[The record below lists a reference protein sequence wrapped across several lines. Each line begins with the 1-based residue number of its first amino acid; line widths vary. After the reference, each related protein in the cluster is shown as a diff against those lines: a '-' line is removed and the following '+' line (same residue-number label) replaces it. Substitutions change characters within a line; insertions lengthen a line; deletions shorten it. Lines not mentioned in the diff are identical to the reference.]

1 MALPVVAIVGRPN
14 VGKSSIF
21 NWLAGRKIS
30 IVDPTAG
37 VTRDRISTIV
47 EADDRQFELV
57 DTGGMGIQDMDNLT
71 EDVERQIRIAIN
83 EASVVLFTVDIK
95 DGVVPLD
102 EIVAERLRLVTSPVI
117 LVANKADD
125 EKYESNATDFYR
137 LGYGEPLIVSAE
149 QRLNQ
154 FDLLDAI
161 VEKLPEHDGQE
172 KVSLETDLKV
182 ALVGKRN
189 VGKSTMLNSWAE
201 TERVIVSEVAGTTRD
216 SIDVRIERDGK
227 AILAIDTAGVRKRK
241 SLASDIEFYSLHRA
255 ERSIR
260 RADVVLH
267 LFDPRY
273 KISRVDKQLAEYIYD
288 NHKPA
293 IFVVNKWDLAK
304 DRIATEKWGDYLQKI
319 FPMLSHVP
327 VVFTTATEGRNV
339 YRLLNLAQTLH
350 KQAGNRMK
358 TGLLNRVIRDA
369 LAVKSPPL
377 RQNRIPKVF
386 YAAQIAA
393 HPPTITLVTNGPD
406 LFDPPYVRFMLKTIR
421 DASPFPEVTIRLLLK
436 AKSDPG
442 LVKFGLHDK
451 IDESADVQVD
461 TANDDVSNE
470 MPIDPVPKATEPP
483 PVRKSKKQREPG
495 TWDI

>member
-293 IFVVNKWDLAK
+293 I
-304 DRIATEKWGDYLQKI
+304 
-319 FPMLSHVP
+319 
-327 VVFTTATEGRNV
+327 
-339 YRLLNLAQTLH
+339 
-350 KQAGNRMK
+350 
-358 TGLLNRVIRDA
+358 
-369 LAVKSPPL
+369 
-377 RQNRIPKVF
+377 
-386 YAAQIAA
+386 
-393 HPPTITLVTNGPD
+393 
-406 LFDPPYVRFMLKTIR
+406 
-421 DASPFPEVTIRLLLK
+421 
-436 AKSDPG
+436 
-442 LVKFGLHDK
+442 
-451 IDESADVQVD
+451 
-461 TANDDVSNE
+461 
-470 MPIDPVPKATEPP
+470 
-483 PVRKSKKQREPG
+483 
-495 TWDI
+495 